1 MEDEDK
7 NPKPYFGTFY
17 KRWIIAKECV
27 KPMREAFNNG
37 TQFII
42 DSQSWN
48 SMCTTGERFEGWC
61 LNTSFISGSYN
72 YIIRVSND
80 ERRRLLPILDRLILL
95 IP

>member
-7 NPKPYFGTFY
+7 NPKPYFGTFS
-17 KRWIIAKECV
+17 KRWTITKEMV

-37 TQFII
+37 TQFILYN
-42 DSQSWN
+42 QSWYSICN
-48 SMCTTGERFEGWC
+48 TGERFEGWC
-61 LNTSFISGSYN
+61 MNTFISGCFHY
-72 YIIRVSND
+72 YTIRVSND